1 MKLNLQK
8 NLVTSTIFCSLL
20 TVVPSVLAQTFD
32 YSLLIGEWSAPGMC
46 DEERYVYTAN
56 GRYLLL
62 EKAADDPTWQTV
74 YEGVYVV
81 KPELEAVVI
90 AEGMNMGGFIFKT
103 IKLNDT
109 TYRSLELEDP
119 YTSREDDKSEISIRE
134 RCGNR

>member
-1 MKLNLQK
+1 MKLDRRK
-8 NLVTSTIFCSLL
+8 NLVASMIFGSLL
-20 TVVPSVLAQTFD
+20 TVVPSVLAQTFN
-32 YSLLIGEWSAPGMC
+32 YSLLVGEWSNPGMC
-46 DEERYVYTAN
+46 EAKRYVYTAN
-56 GRYLLL
+56 GEYLLL
-62 EKAADDPTWQTV
+62 EKTANSSTWQTL

-103 IKLNDT
+103 IELNDT